1 MRKLTGYF
9 LIISLLLS
17 VNIAFAQGSAED
29 AAKDIIKAYKTKDP
43 VLLKKYVAGFF
54 AMAINE
60 SFFDSDDGKPLVEI
74 AGKWDGSIKEI
85 RYSKGDMMGKSVL
98 LASAYF
104 SDNPNG
110 NLNVVI
116 LSSYEN
122 SDWKAFALG
131 ISDIS
136 KSEFEEGSI
145 DIPGDAKAEETK
157 PSACDYAEFSIEM
170 ASGDTYEKP
179 GIDKL
184 KELLKSLNDDN
195 FFLILTSNDGFL
207 QTTTSE
213 KGYIVQYSDDSG
225 MFEAES
231 IFTLEKV
238 TDIFVLYMNKGE
250 WKSKAKWNNM

>member
-17 VNIAFAQGSAED
+17 VNITFAQGNAED

-145 DIPGDAKAEETK
+145 EIPTETATNIVDH
-157 PSACDYAEFSIEM
+157 SEFSIEM
-170 ASGDTYEKP
+170 ANGDTFENPSNK
-179 GIDKL
+179 KL
-184 KELLKSLNDDN
+184 NELLKTLNDDN
-195 FFLILTSNDGFL
+195 FFLILNSKTGFL
-207 QTTTSE
+207 QASTSE
-213 KGYIVQYSDDSG
+213 KGYIVQYSDDKG
-225 MFEAES
+225 MYEAEAYFTFEMLTS
-231 IFTLEKV
+231 IFNAY
-238 TDIFVLYMNKGE
+238 INKE
-250 WKSKAKWNNM
+250 DWKSKAKWVEM